1 MVYSGGPVNCL
12 RPTFNFWYRR
22 ILRSTFTHPDN
33 LPHCW
38 CLGDRKMLQE
48 SWSLVQD
55 DVRVLLVGA
64 ESKSM
69 ELSSTNLRSK
79 RSFTVAETI
88 LRADLCGPQLGL
100 NSQRW

>member
-1 MVYSGGPVNCL
+1 MVYSGVAVNCL
-12 RPTFNFWYRR
+12 RLAFILISRIHALLSHVPTIFPR
-22 ILRSTFTHPDN
+22 
-33 LPHCW
+33 CW

-69 ELSSTNLRSK
+69 ELSSTNLGSK

-88 LRADLCGPQLGL
+88 LRADLCGPQLAL
-100 NSQRW
+100 KSQRW

>member
-1 MVYSGGPVNCL
+1 M
-12 RPTFNFWYRR
+12 
-22 ILRSTFTHPDN
+22 
-33 LPHCW
+33 
-38 CLGDRKMLQE
+38 
-48 SWSLVQD
+48 QD

-69 ELSSTNLRSK
+69 ELSSTNLGSK

-88 LRADLCGPQLGL
+88 LRANLCGPQLAL

>member
-1 MVYSGGPVNCL
+1 MVYCGGLINCL

-22 ILRSTFTHPDN
+22 IMRSAFAYSDK

-38 CLGDRKMLQE
+38 CLGDRKMLEE

-69 ELSSTNLRSK
+69 ELSSTNLGSK

-88 LRADLCGPQLGL
+88 LRTDLCGP
-100 NSQRW
+100 

>member
-1 MVYSGGPVNCL
+1 
-12 RPTFNFWYRR
+12 
-22 ILRSTFTHPDN
+22 
-33 LPHCW
+33 
-38 CLGDRKMLQE
+38 MLQE

-55 DVRVLLVGA
+55 DVRILLVGA

-69 ELSSTNLRSK
+69 ELSSTDLGFK
-79 RSFTVAETI
+79 RSFSVAETI